1 MIRTRTPT
9 AHAVS
14 VPADRGFI
22 PQGPTAQGM
31 GILGLLCALAA
42 LALAG
47 CAEPPASTASSETR
61 SDAAT
66 LDACRRRANEI
77 YDRQNRASIF
87 AANSGM
93 NSPSSGA
100 YVSGQTDRG
109 LSARFAQEQL
119 IRECVRNAGGA
130 AEVSPAVP
138 PPAPASQAP
147 AAAPKR

>member
-1 MIRTRTPT
+1 
-9 AHAVS
+9 
-14 VPADRGFI
+14 
-22 PQGPTAQGM
+22 
-31 GILGLLCALAA
+31 LAA

-47 CAEPPASTASSETR
+47 CTEPPASSASSETR

-77 YDRQNRASIF
+77 YDRQNRATIF
-87 AANSGM
+87 AANSGL

-130 AEVSPAVP
+130 AEVSPA
-138 PPAPASQAP
+138 APASAPPSLAP
-147 AAAPKR
+147 ATAPKR